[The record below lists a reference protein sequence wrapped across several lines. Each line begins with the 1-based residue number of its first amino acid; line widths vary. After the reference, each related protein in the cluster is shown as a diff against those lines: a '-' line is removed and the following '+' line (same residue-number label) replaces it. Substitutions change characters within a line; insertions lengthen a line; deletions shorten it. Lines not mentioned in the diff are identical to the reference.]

1 MFDCCQAPCPI
12 HVLVLVSTFDLS
24 WNTRQLDSLS
34 EQPTTKVKDVTLNT
48 KLHLSLRDSLSKL
61 EWFTVAWGWS
71 IIVTLATIQQPM
83 SICLLVCLSVQE
95 SQPFLDCLNTSEREL
110 CYISKAD
117 LFLGHPV
124 LNARIPLFDTGTMW
138 CETGSSLINKVIVNV
153 QFILHLVCVGKLAS
167 LDIEWISFKLH
178 LTFIDKMKLQE
189 SEILYKRLYFII
201 F

>member
-1 MFDCCQAPCPI
+1 MLSTPKYPYFDCYQN
-12 HVLVLVSTFDLS
+12 TFK
-24 WNTRQLDSLS
+24 W
-34 EQPTTKVKDVTLNT
+34 
-48 KLHLSLRDSLSKL
+48 
-61 EWFTVAWGWS
+61 
-71 IIVTLATIQQPM
+71 
-83 SICLLVCLSVQE
+83 
-95 SQPFLDCLNTSEREL
+95 EL

-189 SEILYKRLYFII
+189 SEILFKKTLLYHFLIDLWNWAKYLLLLLSSSSLQSCKQANVNI
-201 F
+201 